1 MTKQTVTRYLLDEE
15 ILRKRILPYSIT
27 LVCSKCGRDIK
38 LGEFI
43 IRKRRKLYHEACFN
57 SMQIDVENSILDE
70 ADQFFIEHGSFPDT
84 ISSAIPAVNTTISL
98 AVTTNTISPI
108 SVV

>member
-1 MTKQTVTRYLLDEE
+1 LDEE

-43 IRKRRKLYHEACFN
+43 IRKRRKLYHQKCFN
-57 SMQIDVENSILDE
+57 SMQIDVPDTILDE
-70 ADQFFIEHGSFPDT
+70 EELFFIEHGYFP
-84 ISSAIPAVNTTISL
+84 S
-98 AVTTNTISPI
+98 TISPAVTI
-108 SVV
+108 SDHAINTIPVI